1 MSTDPQLWTTRHV
14 LALAE
19 GRRAGGLVRVG
30 REALG
35 WRQADLGRRL
45 LCSQSAV
52 SRLEQGRH
60 PDLRLLRRAA
70 TEVGVPVEL
79 LAISLGL
86 RTTPSRVA
94 EDPSSAQEAPMR
106 RRSLIA
112 AAALAAPVGLIA
124 SLDTALASP
133 PDPTG
138 APPHTLD
145 ARLAAARA
153 QFDGAAH
160 TALLRSLPGLL
171 ADAHHAA
178 TASRQEN
185 DFARLS
191 AAYTLASQAL
201 NKLGHYKQSRLT
213 ADRAALYGDV
223 SGSPLAAA
231 AAARELAAVLRHQGQ
246 EAEAQRHIEAA
257 AARVEGTGLAT
268 GGQAAAFAQML
279 CSSAYTA
286 AVAQDRDRALTL
298 IKEAAR
304 AARGLPAVAPAGR
317 LFPLTPAAV
326 DLYAVGVHRAL
337 GDAGTALEAGRNL
350 HADQFPTI
358 ERKGRMHTDL
368 ARAWWQRGRPEQTV
382 TALLAAARL
391 SPGEVRDRPVVREIV
406 DDLHRKHPHM
416 GGVRALV
423 AATSSASRPDVSPG
437 MLASMGGT
445 VG

>member
-1 MSTDPQLWTTRHV
+1 MRTDPQLWTTRHV
-14 LALAE
+14 LALAH
-19 GRRAGGLVRVG
+19 GQNAGSLVRIG

-70 TEVGVPVEL
+70 TEVGVPLEL
-79 LAISLGL
+79 LALSLGL
-86 RTTPSRVA
+86 RVQPGPRVA
-94 EDPSSAQEAPMR
+94 DDPSPAQEDPMR
-106 RRSLIA
+106 RRSLLA
-112 AAALAAPVGLIA
+112 AAALAAPVGLIT
-124 SLDTALASP
+124 SLDAALASTP
-133 PDPTG
+133 APTG
-138 APPHTLD
+138 APAHTLD

-153 QFDGAAH
+153 QFDAAAH
-160 TALLRSLPGLL
+160 NPLLRALPGLL

-178 TASRQEN
+178 AAGRQ
-185 DFARLS
+185 DLDYARLS
-191 AAYTLASQAL
+191 SAYTLAAQTL

-246 EAEAQRHIEAA
+246 EAAAQQHIEAA
-257 AARVEGTGLAT
+257 VSRVEATGLTT
-268 GGQAAAFAQML
+268 GAQASAFAQML

-286 AVAQDRDRALTL
+286 AVAQDRDQALAL

-304 AARGLPAVAPAGR
+304 AARDLPDIAPAGR

-326 DLYAVGVHRAL
+326 DLYSVSVHWAL

-368 ARAWWQRGRPEQTV
+368 ARAWWQRSKPEQTV
-382 TALLAAARL
+382 TELLAAARV
-391 SPGEVRDRPVVREIV
+391 SAAEVRDRPAIREIV
-406 DDLHRKHPHM
+406 DALYAKHPHVS
-416 GGVRALV
+416 GVRELV
-423 AATSSASRPDVSPG
+423 AATA
-437 MLASMGGT
+437 
-445 VG
+445 